1 MEDTLN
7 NAYAEVGAILDFL
20 GDSYKQKIPEKVIK
34 LFDVP
39 QKKHYKITSEKNKFS
54 RKALIIISILNLK
67 YWEQDCNKKE
77 QLKNIYDKN
86 EIEYQEKINAYKR
99 EDWLKDRNKSFENKK
114 ANAEVSLIIQENI
127 PILEKIK
134 RFFRKLVHRK

>member
-7 NAYAEVGAILDFL
+7 NAYAEVGALLDFL

-39 QKKHYKITSEKNKFS
+39 QKKDYKITRETKELS
-54 RKALIIISILNLK
+54 RNALIIISILNLK

-86 EIEYQEKINAYKR
+86 EKEYQEKINAYKKD
-99 EDWLKDRNKSFENKK
+99 DWLKNRKKSLETITS
-114 ANAEVSLIIQENI
+114 AELSLITQENLS
-127 PILEKIK
+127 ILEKIK
-134 RFFRKLVHRK
+134 SFFRKLIHRK

>member
-7 NAYAEVGAILDFL
+7 NAYAEVGALLDFL

-34 LFDVP
+34 LFEVP
-39 QKKHYKITSEKNKFS
+39 QKKDYKITRETKELS
-54 RKALIIISILNLK
+54 RNALIIISILNLK

-86 EIEYQEKINAYKR
+86 EKEYQEKINAYKKD
-99 EDWLKDRNKSFENKK
+99 DWLKNRKKSLETITS
-114 ANAEVSLIIQENI
+114 AELSLITQENLS
-127 PILEKIK
+127 ILEKIK
-134 RFFRKLVHRK
+134 SFFRKLIHRK

>member
-7 NAYAEVGAILDFL
+7 NAYAEVGALLDFL

-39 QKKHYKITSEKNKFS
+39 QKKDYKITIEKNELS
-54 RKALIIISILNLK
+54 RNALIIISILNLK

-86 EIEYQEKINAYKR
+86 EKEYQEKINAYKK
-99 EDWLKDRNKSFENKK
+99 EDWLKNRKKSIETTT
-114 ANAEVSLIIQENI
+114 NAELSLITQENLS
-127 PILEKIK
+127 ILEKIK
-134 RFFRKLVHRK
+134 RFFRKLILRK